1 MRHPKSR
8 SSNRKIVR
16 QILIFSSTTI
26 LIAVLGYFAI
36 MGLYRVFSSSIS
48 EGQNWTL
55 LDAFVGV
62 ISLSLLVGGLTYTV
76 VDRIRAEY
84 AEEREKAKLSYDI
97 YQAIFDKLTNP
108 EQEAAR
114 RWILMNIKIKKDTE
128 DIDAWY
134 QRTHTRIME
143 HADGDGSDL
152 PEGQRYL
159 KQTLNCFDYIGFIA
173 NNYWEIE
180 EDSLDW
186 LSPPIA
192 KVWRRIGPYVKHVR
206 TLRGAKDYYV
216 SAEYIGNLCIKWRKD
231 RGLPDEE
238 YVEKTP

>member
-1 MRHPKSR
+1 MKHRQLR
-8 SSNRKIVR
+8 NNNRNIARKIV
-16 QILIFSSTTI
+16 LFSLTTLMI
-26 LIAVLGYFAI
+26 GLIAYFII
-36 MGLYRVFSSSIS
+36 MGLFRIYSFSIS
-48 EGQNWTL
+48 GEEKWNL
-55 LDAFVGV
+55 LDGFVGV
-62 ISLSLLVGGLTYTV
+62 ITLSLLVGGLTYTV

-97 YQAIFDKLTNP
+97 YQAIFDKLTDP

-114 RWILMNIKIKKDTE
+114 RWILANIAIKKDKE
-128 DIDAWY
+128 DIESWY
-134 QRTHTRIME
+134 QRTHVRIMKRG
-143 HADGDGSDL
+143 DGDESDL
-152 PEGQRYL
+152 PEGQRYV

-173 NNYWEIE
+173 DHYWEIE

-192 KVWRRIGPYVKHVR
+192 KVWRRIGPYVTHIR
-206 TLRGAKDYYV
+206 TLRGAKDYYI